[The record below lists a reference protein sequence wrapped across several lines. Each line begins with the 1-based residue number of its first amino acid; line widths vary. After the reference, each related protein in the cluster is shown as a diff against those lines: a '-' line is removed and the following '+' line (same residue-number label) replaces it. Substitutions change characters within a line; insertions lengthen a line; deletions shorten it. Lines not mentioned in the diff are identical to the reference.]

1 MSRLARVSV
10 LLLLWPALALAQD
23 TVKVKADVVLAK
35 LEPGSF
41 EPESLRAMQKAFEK
55 KVTYGSL
62 KQLSTQTVS
71 LVAARPVV
79 LPLTAGKKAE
89 LSLEALKADVAQL
102 RVKVPPTDTVYTLGK
117 QGSLYVQAGT
127 HEGGDLWLV
136 LSPVK

>member
-1 MSRLARVSV
+1 MRRLSLLV
-10 LLLLWPALALAQD
+10 LVLAPALALAQD

-35 LEPGSF
+35 LEAGSF
-41 EPESLRAMQKAFEK
+41 EPDSLRAMQKAFEK
-55 KVTYGSL
+55 KLKYGSL

-71 LVAARPVV
+71 LAAARPVV
-79 LPLTAGKKAE
+79 VPLPNAKKAE

-136 LSPVK
+136 LSPAK